1 MSLLEG
7 IRVVDLT
14 HVMAGPTCTQL
25 LADLGAEVIKVE
37 RLPDGDDSRRSV
49 PPTLE
54 GPDGSRESAAFCIMN
69 RGKLGL
75 ALDLKTAGGRTVME
89 RLLDRADVLVENYRP
104 GTLDKLGFGWSRVR
118 ERWPKLVYCTITG
131 FGRTGPYA
139 QKGGFDLVAQA
150 MSGIMSITGTRAGEP
165 PVKCGPPL
173 TDIGAGMLA
182 AVGILAAL
190 VERGRTGRGR
200 LVETSLFEAGIL
212 FTAWQSAIALAT
224 GRSPGPLGSAH
235 PLSAPYEAFPT
246 ADRWIVVGG
255 ANQANW
261 RRLCEILGVPELACD
276 PRFATNADRMANL
289 ETLRAILAARFRTK
303 PSAEWLAALDAAG
316 VPAGPV
322 NEIGEMLADPQ
333 TRARDMVVEVEHSR
347 LGRIRTL
354 GCPIKVEGA
363 ATGPRKGPPRLGED
377 TVAILEA
384 CGFAAEEIAALLA
397 EGAVATPPEPR
408 ETARA
413 GGPRA

>member
-25 LADLGAEVIKVE
+25 LADLGAEVVKVE

-49 PPTLE
+49 PPTLRA
-54 GPDGSRESAAFCIMN
+54 PDGTEESAAFCMMN

-75 ALDLKTAGGRTVME
+75 ALDLKTEGGKLVFG

-104 GTLDKLGFGWSRVR
+104 GTLDRLGFGWKQV
-118 ERWPKLVYCTITG
+118 EARWPSLVYCSITG

-139 QKGGFDLVAQA
+139 EKGGFDLVAQA
-150 MSGIMSITGTRAGEP
+150 MSGIMSITGTRRGEP

-190 VERGRTGRGR
+190 VERARTGRGR
-200 LVETSLFEAGIL
+200 LVETSLYEAGIV
-212 FTAWQSAIALAT
+212 FTYWQSAIALAT
-224 GRSPGPLGSAH
+224 GTAPGPLGSAH

-246 ADRWIVVGG
+246 ADGRWIVVGG

-261 RRLCEILGVPELACD
+261 KRLCAILGAPELAED
-276 PRFATNADRMANL
+276 PRFATNARRMVHL
-289 ETLRAILAARFRTK
+289 GELRAILSDLFRRREAAH
-303 PSAEWLAALDAAG
+303 WLARLDEAG

-322 NEIGEMLADPQ
+322 NDIVEMLADPQ
-333 TRARDMVVEVEHSR
+333 TRARDMVVEVEHAS
-347 LGRIRTL
+347 LGRVRAL

-363 ATGPRKGPPRLGED
+363 PTGPRKGPPRLGED

-384 CGFAAEEIAALLA
+384 CGFGPGEIEALFA
-397 EGAVATPPEPR
+397 EGAVAAPDRPGPG
-408 ETARA
+408 A
-413 GGPRA
+413 GR

>member
-25 LADLGAEVIKVE
+25 LADLGAEVVKVE

-49 PPTLE
+49 PPTLRA
-54 GPDGSRESAAFCIMN
+54 PDGTQESAAFCMMN
-69 RGKLGL
+69 RGKYGL
-75 ALDLKTAGGRTVME
+75 ALDLKTEGGKLVLG
-89 RLLDRADVLVENYRP
+89 RLLDRADVLVENYRA
-104 GTLDKLGFGWSRVR
+104 GTLDRLGFGWKQVH
-118 ERWPKLVYCTITG
+118 ERWPSLVYCSITG

-139 QKGGFDLVAQA
+139 EKGGFDLVAQA
-150 MSGIMSITGTRAGEP
+150 MSGIMSITGTRRGEP

-190 VERGRTGRGR
+190 VERSRTGCGR
-200 LVETSLFEAGIL
+200 LVETSLFEAGIV
-212 FTAWQSAIALAT
+212 FTYWQSAIALAT
-224 GRSPGPLGSAH
+224 GTAPGPLGSAH

-246 ADRWIVVGG
+246 ADGRWIVVGG

-261 RRLCEILGVPELACD
+261 KRLCAILGAPELAED
-276 PRFATNADRMANL
+276 PRFATNAQRMAHL
-289 ETLRAILAARFRTK
+289 GELRAILSDLFRRREAAH
-303 PSAEWLAALDAAG
+303 WLARLDEAG

-322 NEIGEMLADPQ
+322 NDINEMLADPQ
-333 TRARDMVVEVEHSR
+333 TRARNMVVEVEHAS
-347 LGRIRTL
+347 LGRVRAL

-363 ATGPRKGPPRLGED
+363 PTGPRKGPPRLGED

-384 CGFAAEEIAALLA
+384 CGFGAGEIEALFA
-397 EGAVATPPEPR
+397 EGAVAAPDRPGPG
-408 ETARA
+408 A
-413 GGPRA
+413 GR

>member
-1 MSLLEG
+1 MGLLDG

-25 LADLGAEVIKVE
+25 LADLGADVIKVE
-37 RLPDGDDSRRSV
+37 RLPGGDDSRRSV
-49 PPTLE
+49 PPTFK
-54 GPDGSRESAAFCIMN
+54 GPGGAEESAAFCIMN
-69 RGKLGL
+69 RGKRGL
-75 ALDLKTAGGRTVME
+75 ALDLKKEGGRRVLE
-89 RLLDRADVLVENYRP
+89 RLLDRADVLVENYRA
-104 GTLDKLGFGWSRVR
+104 GTLEKLGFGWERVQ
-118 ERWPKLVYCTITG
+118 ERWPGLVYCAISG

-150 MSGIMSITGTRAGEP
+150 MSGIMSITGTSAADP

-190 VERGRTGRGR
+190 LERARTGRGR

-224 GRSPGPLGSAH
+224 GTAPGPLGSAH

-261 RRLCEILGVPELACD
+261 TRLCELLEAPALASD
-276 PRFATNADRMANL
+276 PRFATNADRMRNL
-289 ETLRAILAARFRTK
+289 AELRAILADLFRRRS
-303 PSAEWLAALDAAG
+303 SADWLARLDAAG

-322 NEIGEMLADPQ
+322 LGIDAMLGDPQ
-333 TRARDMVVEVEHSR
+333 TRARGMVVELDHPT

-354 GCPIKVEGA
+354 GCPIKVEGLL
-363 ATGPRKGPPRLGED
+363 TGPHRAPPRLGED
-377 TVAILEA
+377 SRAILAE
-384 CGFAAEEIAALLA
+384 CGFDPAAIEALLA
-397 EGAVATPPEPR
+397 EGAVVA
-408 ETARA
+408 A
-413 GGPRA
+413 GPGGDAP

>member
-25 LADLGAEVIKVE
+25 LSDLGAEVIKVE

-49 PPTLE
+49 PPTFR
-54 GPDGSRESAAFCIMN
+54 GPDGAEEAAAFCVMN
-69 RGKLGL
+69 RGKRGL
-75 ALDLKTAGGRTVME
+75 ALDLKTEGGRLVLG
-89 RLLDRADVLVENYRP
+89 RLLDRADVLVENWRP
-104 GTLDKLGFGWSRVR
+104 GTLDRLGFGWKQVR
-118 ERWPKLVYCTITG
+118 ERWPSLVYCAITG

-139 QKGGFDLVAQA
+139 NKGGFDLVAQA
-150 MSGIMSITGTRAGEP
+150 MSGIMSITGTARGEP

-190 VERGRTGRGR
+190 VERATTGRGR
-200 LVETSLFEAGIL
+200 LVETSLFEAGIV
-212 FTAWQSAIALAT
+212 FTYWQSAIALAT
-224 GRSPGPLGSAH
+224 GTAPGPLGSAH

-246 ADRWIVVGG
+246 ADGRWIVVGG

-261 RRLCEILGVPELACD
+261 KRLCAILEAPELAED
-276 PRFATNADRMANL
+276 PRFATNAARMAHL
-289 ETLRAILAARFRTK
+289 AELRAILADLFRRR
-303 PSAEWLAALDAAG
+303 SAADWLARLDEAG

-322 NEIGEMLADPQ
+322 NDIAEMLDDPQ
-333 TRARDMVVEVEHSR
+333 TRARRMVVEVEHAR

-354 GCPIKVEGA
+354 GCPIKVGDA
-363 ATGPRKGPPRLGED
+363 PTGPRKGPPGLGED
-377 TVAILEA
+377 SRAILAE
-384 CGFAAEEIAALLA
+384 CGFPPAEIEALLA
-397 EGAVATPPEPR
+397 EGAVGA
-408 ETARA
+408 
-413 GGPRA
+413 PRAEAGR

>member
-25 LADLGAEVIKVE
+25 LADLGAEVVKVE

-49 PPTLE
+49 PPTLRA
-54 GPDGSRESAAFCIMN
+54 PDGTEESAAFCMMN

-75 ALDLKTAGGRTVME
+75 ALDLKSEGGKLVFG

-104 GTLDKLGFGWSRVR
+104 GTLDRLGFGWKQV
-118 ERWPKLVYCTITG
+118 EARWPSLVYCSITG

-139 QKGGFDLVAQA
+139 EKGGFDLVAQA
-150 MSGIMSITGTRAGEP
+150 MSGIMSITGTRRGEP

-190 VERGRTGRGR
+190 VERARTGRGR
-200 LVETSLFEAGIL
+200 LVETSLYEAGIV
-212 FTAWQSAIALAT
+212 FTYWQSAIALAT
-224 GRSPGPLGSAH
+224 GTAPGPLGSAH

-246 ADRWIVVGG
+246 AEGRWIVVGG

-261 RRLCEILGVPELACD
+261 KRLCAILGAPELAED
-276 PRFATNADRMANL
+276 PRFATNAQRMAHL
-289 ETLRAILAARFRTK
+289 GELRAILSDLFRRREAAH
-303 PSAEWLAALDAAG
+303 WLARLDEAG

-322 NEIGEMLADPQ
+322 NDINEMLADPQ
-333 TRARDMVVEVEHSR
+333 TRARNMVVEVEHAS
-347 LGRIRTL
+347 LGRVRAL

-363 ATGPRKGPPRLGED
+363 PTGPRKGPPRLGED

-384 CGFAAEEIAALLA
+384 CGFGPGEIEALFA
-397 EGAVATPPEPR
+397 EGAVAAPDRPGPG
-408 ETARA
+408 A
-413 GGPRA
+413 GR

>member
-25 LADLGAEVIKVE
+25 LADLGAEVVKVE

-49 PPTLE
+49 PPTLRA
-54 GPDGSRESAAFCIMN
+54 PDGTEESAAFCMMN

-75 ALDLKTAGGRTVME
+75 ALDLKSEGGKLVFG

-104 GTLDKLGFGWSRVR
+104 GTLDRLGFGWKQV
-118 ERWPKLVYCTITG
+118 EARWPSLVYCSITG

-139 QKGGFDLVAQA
+139 EKGGFDLVAQA
-150 MSGIMSITGTRAGEP
+150 MSGIMSITGTRRGEP

-190 VERGRTGRGR
+190 VERARTGRGR
-200 LVETSLFEAGIL
+200 LVETSLYEAGIV
-212 FTAWQSAIALAT
+212 FTYWQSAIALAT
-224 GRSPGPLGSAH
+224 GTAPGPLGSAH

-246 ADRWIVVGG
+246 ADGRWIVVGG

-261 RRLCEILGVPELACD
+261 KRLCAILGAPELAED
-276 PRFATNADRMANL
+276 PRFATNAQRMAHL
-289 ETLRAILAARFRTK
+289 GELRAILSDLFRRREAAH
-303 PSAEWLAALDAAG
+303 WLARLDEAG

-322 NEIGEMLADPQ
+322 NDINEMLADPQ
-333 TRARDMVVEVEHSR
+333 TRARNMVVEVEHAS
-347 LGRIRTL
+347 LGRVRAL

-363 ATGPRKGPPRLGED
+363 PTGPRKGPPRLGED

-384 CGFAAEEIAALLA
+384 CGFGPGEIEALFA
-397 EGAVATPPEPR
+397 EGAVAAPDRPGPG
-408 ETARA
+408 A
-413 GGPRA
+413 GR

>member
-25 LADLGAEVIKVE
+25 LSDLGAEVIKVE

-49 PPTLE
+49 PPTFR
-54 GPDGSRESAAFCIMN
+54 GPDGAEESAAFCIMN
-69 RGKLGL
+69 RGKRGL
-75 ALDLKTAGGRTVME
+75 ALDLKTEGGRLVLG

-104 GTLDKLGFGWSRVR
+104 GTLDRLGFGWPQVE
-118 ERWPKLVYCTITG
+118 ERWPKLVYCAITG

-150 MSGIMSITGTRAGEP
+150 MSGIMSITGTSRGEP

-190 VERGRTGRGR
+190 VERATTGRGR

-224 GRSPGPLGSAH
+224 GSPPGPLGSAH

-246 ADRWIVVGG
+246 ACGRWIVVGG

-261 RRLCEILGVPELACD
+261 RRLCAILGAPALAED
-276 PRFATNADRMANL
+276 PRFATNAGRMAHL
-289 ETLRAILAARFRTK
+289 GELRAILSDLFRRRPAAD
-303 PSAEWLAALDAAG
+303 WLARLDEAG

-322 NEIGEMLADPQ
+322 NDVGEMLDDPQ
-333 TRARDMVVEVEHSR
+333 TRARAMVVEVEHTR

-363 ATGPRKGPPRLGED
+363 PTGPRKGPPGLGED
-377 TVAILEA
+377 SRAILAE
-384 CGFAAEEIAALLA
+384 CGFADAEIEALLA
-397 EGAVATPPEPR
+397 EEAVGEPR
-408 ETARA
+408 AEA
-413 GGPRA
+413 GR

>member
-1 MSLLEG
+1 VARGLLDG

-25 LADLGAEVIKVE
+25 LADLGAEVVKVE
-37 RLPDGDDSRRSV
+37 RLPEGDDSRRSI
-49 PPTLE
+49 PPTFR
-54 GPDGSRESAAFCIMN
+54 GPDGAEESAAFCVMN
-69 RGKLGL
+69 RGKHGL
-75 ALDLKTAGGRTVME
+75 ALDLKSEGGRLVLG
-89 RLLDRADVLVENYRP
+89 RLLDRADVLVENYRV
-104 GTLDKLGFGWSRVR
+104 GTLERLGFGWPQVR
-118 ERWPKLVYCTITG
+118 ERWPKLVYCAITG

-150 MSGIMSITGTRAGEP
+150 MSGIMSITGTSPAEP

-190 VERGRTGRGR
+190 VERARTGRGR

-224 GRSPGPLGSAH
+224 GAAPGPLGSAH

-261 RRLCEILGVPELACD
+261 RRLCEILGRPELALD
-276 PRFATNADRMANL
+276 TRFATNRERMANL
-289 ETLRAILAARFRTK
+289 AELRAILAGLFRAR
-303 PSAEWLAALDAAG
+303 PASEWLALLDAAG

-322 NEIGEMLADPQ
+322 NDVSEMLDDPQ
-333 TRARDMVVEVEHSR
+333 TRARRMVVEVEHAR
-347 LGRIRTL
+347 LGPIRTL

-363 ATGPRKGPPRLGED
+363 LTGPRRGPPRLGED
-377 TVAILEA
+377 TRAILGA
-384 CGFAAEEIAALLA
+384 CGFAREEVEALLA
-397 EGAVATPPEPR
+397 AGAVGAPAE
-408 ETARA
+408 AR
-413 GGPRA
+413 G